1 MTIVDHRIKMAF
13 IGGGNMAGA
22 IIEGLLKQG
31 VVPADMHVVDQHVPT
46 TERWQA
52 RGLSVSQSCDGAL
65 AHSEVWLLAVKPQQ
79 LAEVVA
85 MAKPFL
91 SESTLVVSVAA
102 GINLSTLGRW
112 LGDTEAPFTKLVRAM
127 PNTPALVQK
136 GMTGLA
142 ASTGV
147 SASNKQTV
155 EAILSAVGQV
165 AWVESD
171 AMIDAVTALSGSGP
185 AYVFRFIEALIA
197 GGEQLGLTPS
207 QAKQMALAT
216 LSGATEL
223 AAQSDEP
230 LAVLRERVT
239 SKGGT
244 TAAALHVLDE
254 EGFVQTI
261 TQAMQAAYDRAG
273 ALSQLLGQDDGQATK
288 ASNQKIE

>member
-65 AHSEVWLLAVKPQQ
+65 SHSEVWLLAVKPQQ

-85 MAKPFL
+85 AAKPFL

-207 QAKQMALAT
+207 